1 MLPKDA
7 RLTSSS
13 DFARTTKSGSR
24 ATTDHFVGYL
34 YIDPASKQLDEK
46 TSPKAG
52 LVISKAVGNSVQRH
66 RLARKVRHAI
76 APNLSVLPD
85 NSLLV
90 IRALNQGESFSAAEI
105 TKLIKKVTERAL
117 KTKVTA

>member
-1 MLPKDA
+1 VLPKDA

-34 YIDPASKQLDEK
+34 YINPAVNQSDEK
-46 TSPKAG
+46 VSPKAG
-52 LVISKAVGNSVQRH
+52 LVISKAMGNSVQRH
-66 RLARKVRHAI
+66 RLARRVRHAI
-76 APNLSVLPD
+76 APNLSTLPA

-90 IRALNQGESFSAAEI
+90 IRALKQGESFNSDEI
-105 TKLIKKVTERAL
+105 TRLIKKVTERAL
-117 KTKVTA
+117 KNKVIA

>member
-1 MLPKDA
+1 VLPKDA

-34 YIDPASKQLDEK
+34 YINPAVNQSDEK
-46 TSPKAG
+46 VSAKAG

-66 RLARKVRHAI
+66 RLARRVRHAI
-76 APNLSVLPD
+76 APNLSTLPA

-90 IRALNQGESFSAAEI
+90 IRALKQGESFNSDEI
-105 TKLIKKVTERAL
+105 TRLIKKVTERAL
-117 KTKVTA
+117 KNKVTA

>member
-34 YIDPASKQLDEK
+34 YINPAVNQSDEK
-46 TSPKAG
+46 VSPKAG

-66 RLARKVRHAI
+66 RLARRVRHAI
-76 APNLSVLPD
+76 APNLSTLPA

-90 IRALNQGESFSAAEI
+90 IRALKQGESFNSDEI
-105 TKLIKKVTERAL
+105 TRLIKKVTERAL
-117 KTKVTA
+117 KNKVTA

>member
-34 YIDPASKQLDEK
+34 YINPAVNQSDEK
-46 TSPKAG
+46 VSAKAG

-66 RLARKVRHAI
+66 RLARRVRHAI
-76 APNLSVLPD
+76 APNLSTLPA

-90 IRALNQGESFSAAEI
+90 IRALKQGESFNSDEI
-105 TKLIKKVTERAL
+105 TRLIKKVTERAL
-117 KTKVTA
+117 KNKVTA